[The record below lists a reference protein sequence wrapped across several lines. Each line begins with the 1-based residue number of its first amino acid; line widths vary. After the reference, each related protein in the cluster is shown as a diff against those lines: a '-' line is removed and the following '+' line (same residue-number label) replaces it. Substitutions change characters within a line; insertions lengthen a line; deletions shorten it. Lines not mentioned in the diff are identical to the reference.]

1 VAAIEPLSSYLEQLA
16 QCVIVIGEATGLKP
30 HSLDLRLKVLDAVD
44 CGIARKEV
52 VRTFGVS
59 MATIDR
65 YLRQRRQTGE
75 IAPGRTPRRTPLIC
89 ATIEERR
96 SLWRQLEENDAAT
109 LERHCELWE
118 SKQRVRISV
127 PTMCRAVRK
136 LGWTKRTGHW
146 EPPNEAKRT
155 EVLGESA

>member
-1 VAAIEPLSSYLEQLA
+1 M
-16 QCVIVIGEATGLKP
+16 KP
-30 HSLDLRLKVLDAVD
+30 YSLDLRLKVLDAVD
-44 CGIARKEV
+44 CGIPKEELV
-52 VRTFGVS
+52 GIFGVS
-59 MATIDR
+59 MSTIDR

-96 SLWRQLEENDAAT
+96 SLWRQLEENDGAT

-118 SKQRVRISV
+118 SKQGDRVSV
-127 PTMCRAVRK
+127 PTMWRAVRK
-136 LGWTKRTGHW
+136 LGWTKKRGRW
-146 EPPNEAKRT
+146 EPPSETKRP

>member
-1 VAAIEPLSSYLEQLA
+1 M
-16 QCVIVIGEATGLKP
+16 KP
-30 HSLDLRLKVLDAVD
+30 YSLDLRLKVLDAVD
-44 CGIARKEV
+44 CGIPKKEV
-52 VRTFGVS
+52 VGTFGVS
-59 MATIDR
+59 MPTIDR

-127 PTMCRAVRK
+127 STMCRAVRK
-136 LGWTKRTGHW
+136 LGWTKRPGHW

-155 EVLGESA
+155 EVLGQSA